1 MNAAITT
8 SSPRLGTT
16 NPAPGAGPRGEVLR
30 RPAQAGIV
38 LHEADDLRITLLA
51 QPQAGIATYDSPRF
65 RTTHQI
71 ASPAARTLAMVLDIR
86 ADVSSAVFNGLLIEI
101 DDGTRVR
108 EHVPTAFLATADG
121 FMILDVHPDF
131 GSAFMACCINEV
143 AARALGCSTDTIEE
157 TQIAKPAVLAMA
169 RDVAAAH
176 DVRFSD
182 RDLAHA
188 VNNVA
193 RAEKG
198 RKAPA
203 SLASRVASM
212 GPDRE
217 RGRAKVLAM
226 VARGELAMRRTPRRA
241 SAG

>member
-1 MNAAITT
+1 MNATITT
-8 SSPRLGTT
+8 SSPKLGTT
-16 NPAPGAGPRGEVLR
+16 NPTAGASPRGEVLR
-30 RPAQAGIV
+30 RPAQPGSV

-51 QPQAGIATYDSPRF
+51 EPKAGVGTYASPRF
-65 RTTHQI
+65 RTEHQI

-86 ADVSSAVFNGLLIEI
+86 ADVSSAVFNGLLIEV

-108 EHVPTAFLATADG
+108 EHVPTAVLATAEG
-121 FMILDVHPDF
+121 FMILDVHPNF

-143 AARALGCSTDTIEE
+143 AARALGWSTDTIEE
-157 TQIAKPAVLAMA
+157 AQIATPAVLALA

-188 VNNVA
+188 VATVA
-193 RAEKG
+193 RATKARKG
-198 RKAPA
+198 PA
-203 SLASRVASM
+203 SLASLAASM
-212 GPDRE
+212 DRDRE

-226 VARGELAMRRTPRRA
+226 VARGELALRRA
-241 SAG
+241 PRTAIAG